1 MRSVDFQSLILRV
14 KVLEFIF
21 PKRLR
26 DILKRQNWE
35 NENLF
40 MIFAGGAMVRSSE
53 GVEDLEHFED
63 RLGFILRIL
72 RVGR

>member
-1 MRSVDFQSLILRV
+1 
-14 KVLEFIF
+14 
-21 PKRLR
+21 
-26 DILKRQNWE
+26 
-35 NENLF
+35 

-53 GVEDLEHFED
+53 GVEDLEQFRD